1 MIRFETKNSV
11 YEIDED
17 RQRVRRLSG
26 ANTPTENFGSD
37 GEWRGYEHW
46 VLLPGGQA
54 LFYFDDERATITTPG
69 VVA

>member
-26 ANTPTENFGSD
+26 ANAPTENFGGD

-46 VLLPGGQA
+46 VLIPGGWA
-54 LFYFDDERATITTPG
+54 LFYFDDERFTITTPG

>member
-1 MIRFETKNSV
+1 MIRFITRNSI

-17 RQRVRRLSG
+17 RQRVRRLWG
-26 ANTPTENFGSD
+26 TNPPTENFSRG
-37 GEWRGYEHW
+37 GAWREYEHF

-54 LFYFDDERATITTPG
+54 VFQFEGERATITTPG